1 MSPTKSKSPSSSR
14 GAPSPSKASII
25 GSDLPKTLGWTA
37 QDKSALFAHVRKV
50 GETKWGDAV
59 PGKTSK
65 QVSITAV
72 AASVSV
78 ENTSS
83 QSIREWLT
91 HQSSEQWK

>member
-1 MSPTKSKSPSSSR
+1 MSPIKSKSPS
-14 GAPSPSKASII
+14 SKASII